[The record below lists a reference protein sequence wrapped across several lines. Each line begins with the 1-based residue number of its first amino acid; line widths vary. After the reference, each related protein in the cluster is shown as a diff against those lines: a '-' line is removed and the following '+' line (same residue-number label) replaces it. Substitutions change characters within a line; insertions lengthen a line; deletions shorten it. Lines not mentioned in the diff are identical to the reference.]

1 MITII
6 LRKMKTSIY
15 KSGFLLLLAL
25 TFTGLSL
32 QAQEVTKEY
41 HKEYSAN
48 QNTNLSINN
57 KYGDVV
63 VSTWDRNS
71 IVIDVKVTVLLPNRE
86 RAEKLL
92 SYIDVIFTEEGDN
105 ISARTFIDEK
115 FSFTGWGNT
124 SRNFSI
130 DYTVNMP
137 EGNDLAVTN
146 RYGNTELGEHSGKIS
161 LDIKYGDVK
170 ATDLS
175 RGNVK
180 PLSYLNIAYGKAD
193 IERTGWLDVT
203 ARYSGS
209 LRIGR
214 SQALLLDSRYSKLNL
229 EETSSVVADS
239 KYDNIRIGTMNN
251 LVIDCG
257 YDDIL
262 IETLNKKLVFDG
274 QYGSFTIEEIPE
286 SFENLE
292 VRTKYTGVRLGI
304 DDNANY
310 ELDAR
315 LSYGDLRFDSERFR
329 HKRQIIENTSKEYSG
344 TMGEEESP
352 ASRVSIVSSYGTV
365 RLD

>member
-1 MITII
+1 MIILI

-32 QAQEVTKEY
+32 QAQEVSKEY

-48 QNTNLSINN
+48 QNTSLSINN

-63 VSTWDRNS
+63 VSTWDRNQ
-71 IVIDVKVTVLLPNRE
+71 IVIDVKVTILLPNRE
-86 RAEKLL
+86 KAEKLM
-92 SYIDVIFTEEGDN
+92 SYIDVIFTEEGEN
-105 ISARTFIDEK
+105 ISARTFIDER
-115 FSFTGWGNT
+115 FGFTGWGNS
-124 SRNFSI
+124 SRRFSI

-146 RYGNTELGEHSGKIS
+146 RYGDTELGEHSGKVS
-161 LDIKYGDVK
+161 LDIKYGDLK
-170 ATDLS
+170 AIDLT

-193 IERTGWLDVT
+193 IDRAGWLDVT

-251 LVIDCG
+251 LVMDCG
-257 YDDIL
+257 YADIV
-262 IETLNKKLVFDG
+262 IGTLSRKLVFDG
-274 QYGSFTIEEIPE
+274 QYGSFTIEQIPE
-286 SFENLE
+286 KFEDLE

-304 DDNANY
+304 ASSADY

-329 HKRQIIENTSKEYSG
+329 HTRQIIENTSKEYSG
-344 TMGEEESP
+344 IMGEEESP
-352 ASRVSIVSSYGTV
+352 AARVSIVASYGTV